1 MKNPKLIVKPFAKNG
16 QKNVIPENY
25 ETSMD
30 SNQAT
35 WDQGFGQITMLPVA
49 AGGLP
54 PKGQDFNG
62 ILNQIS
68 ENIVYQ
74 SQGGRF
80 KFSPEYAESIGGY
93 PKGAIL
99 QSDDEKKEYQSL
111 IDNNKV
117 NFNTESNISASWELV
132 GYKYAIKA
140 EVDLA
145 LLKKFDKENI
155 SGALGN
161 YNNKVPSLDLLTT
174 EVGKLQPKGN
184 YQPAGDYAT
193 NAALTTGLAG
203 KQPVGD
209 YATNTALANGLN
221 QKLNTS
227 SVVQSTGS
235 STTQVISQS
244 ASTNLFMTYGAY
256 GFGGEAINVPSD
268 SGYNGITQTSV
279 LKGSGVAGTPP
290 GDLSYGAVLHLQRE
304 QNRAQQISLWS
315 GVIASRS
322 QLNGEWGGW
331 FYAYSEANTT
341 KDPNG
346 FIRASGSS
354 VALVQ
359 GNISQSTG
367 SSTTQVMSQKS
378 TSESI
383 IGISQAWSDLT
394 TQRSSG
400 TTYTNTLTKAISVS
414 ITQSAGGST
423 TSLEITVNN
432 VIISNPSTSA
442 SRCFITFIVPAGAT
456 YKVIA
461 SGATI
466 SNWSELR

>member
-117 NFNTESNISASWELV
+117 NFNTTSNISASWELV
-132 GYKYAIKA
+132 GSKYAIKT

-155 SGALGN
+155 SGTLGN
-161 YNNKVPSLDLLTT
+161 DNSKVPSLNLLTT
-174 EVGKLQPKGN
+174 EIGKLATKGE
-184 YQPAGDYAT
+184 
-193 NAALTTGLAG
+193 LTTGLAG

-209 YATNTALANGLN
+209 YATNTALSSGLN

-227 SVVQSTGS
+227 SVVQSAGS
-235 STTQVISQS
+235 ST
-244 ASTNLFMTYGAY
+244 A
-256 GFGGEAINVPSD
+256 
-268 SGYNGITQTSV
+268 
-279 LKGSGVAGTPP
+279 
-290 GDLSYGAVLHLQRE
+290 
-304 QNRAQQISLWS
+304 
-315 GVIASRS
+315 
-322 QLNGEWGGW
+322 
-331 FYAYSEANTT
+331 
-341 KDPNG
+341 
-346 FIRASGSS
+346 
-354 VALVQ
+354 
-359 GNISQSTG
+359 
-367 SSTTQVMSQKS
+367 QVMSQKAVTDALENKINTSAIVQTTGQNQYSVMSQKATTDALDLKVNYTAIVQTTGQNQYSLMSQKAVTDAIAGIPKNTALKSDNGWWKCGNTGLIIQWGRGKSNVEKTFPIAFPTSCAYVQIIYGPNATNTYTASIFSMSS
-378 TSESI
+378 TSFLGKLGDGNDFMFCA
-383 IGISQAWSDLT
+383 IG
-394 TQRSSG
+394 
-400 TTYTNTLTKAISVS
+400 Y
-414 ITQSAGGST
+414 
-423 TSLEITVNN
+423 
-432 VIISNPSTSA
+432 
-442 SRCFITFIVPAGAT
+442 
-456 YKVIA
+456 
-461 SGATI
+461 
-466 SNWSELR
+466 

>member
-132 GYKYAIKA
+132 GDKYAIKN

-145 LLKKFDKENI
+145 LMKKFDKENI

-161 YNNKVPSLDLLTT
+161 DNNKVPSLNLLTT

-193 NAALTTGLAG
+193 NAALTSGLAG
-203 KQPVGD
+203 KQPTGD
-209 YATNTALANGLN
+209 YATNTALANGLS

-227 SVVQSTGS
+227 NVV
-235 STTQVISQS
+235 
-244 ASTNLFMTYGAY
+244 
-256 GFGGEAINVPSD
+256 
-268 SGYNGITQTSV
+268 
-279 LKGSGVAGTPP
+279 
-290 GDLSYGAVLHLQRE
+290 
-304 QNRAQQISLWS
+304 
-315 GVIASRS
+315 
-322 QLNGEWGGW
+322 
-331 FYAYSEANTT
+331 
-341 KDPNG
+341 
-346 FIRASGSS
+346 
-354 VALVQ
+354 
-359 GNISQSTG
+359 QSTG
-367 SSTTQVMSQKS
+367 SSTTQVMSQDATTKAFQVKGDYITKAEIENGTNTS
-378 TSESI
+378 SVTVYKNGSLYPLLRLKRSDGVSVILEAKPDEQQYIAEIYRRSDSGTIDFRISLPKKTGVISLSGESYTKSESL
-383 IGISQAWSDLT
+383 GMMVGYAQKFVDVRTS
-394 TQRSSG
+394 REKG
-400 TTYTNTLTKAISVS
+400 VTYTNSTGKPIIISVS
-414 ITQSAGGST
+414 ASLVGSVTGFRTTLTVDGVDFVCLGGGFSSSDSWKGTSITMLIPDKS
-423 TSLEITVNN
+423 
-432 VIISNPSTSA
+432 
-442 SRCFITFIVPAGAT
+442 T
-456 YKVIA
+456 YKLE
-461 SGATI
+461 SGGFI
-466 SNWSELR
+466 ESWVELR

>member
-117 NFNTESNISASWELV
+117 NFNTTSNISASWELV
-132 GYKYAIKA
+132 GSKYAIKA

-155 SGALGN
+155 SGILGN
-161 YNNKVPSLDLLTT
+161 DQSKVPSLGLLTT
-174 EVGKLQPKGN
+174 EVGKLATKGE
-184 YQPAGDYAT
+184 
-193 NAALTTGLAG
+193 LSTGLAS

-209 YATNTALANGLN
+209 YATNIALATGLS

-235 STTQVISQS
+235 STTQVMSQDSVTKTFVKIGDYGVGEPGAQIEISDKKFNGFFNADKFS
-244 ASTNLFMTYGAY
+244 PSIPSDTFFGISSYSPSKLYGLLIA
-256 GFGGEAINVPSD
+256 GRKKEIIARTIENGVPSD
-268 SGYNGITQTSV
+268 YSFYHSGNATADKNGFLRTSQQTS
-279 LKGSGVAGTPP
+279 LITS
-290 GDLSYGAVLHLQRE
+290 D
-304 QNRAQQISLWS
+304 
-315 GVIASRS
+315 IA
-322 QLNGEWGGW
+322 
-331 FYAYSEANTT
+331 
-341 KDPNG
+341 
-346 FIRASGSS
+346 
-354 VALVQ
+354 
-359 GNISQSTG
+359 QSTG
-367 SSTTQVMSQKS
+367 SSTTQVMSQKAVTDALS
-378 TSESI
+378 NTV
-383 IGISQAWSDLT
+383 IGIGQSWTDVSSS
-394 TQRSSG
+394 RSSG
-400 TTYTNTLTKAISVS
+400 LTYTNSSSKAISIVIS
-414 ITQSAGGST
+414 GQTTASKQGVKQVEVDGKVIMLGNISTQSQPEGYSLSVGPIIIPAGS
-423 TSLEITVNN
+423 SYK
-432 VIISNPSTSA
+432 
-442 SRCFITFIVPAGAT
+442 ITFTLNSFIW
-456 YKVIA
+456 Y
-461 SGATI
+461 
-466 SNWSELR
+466 ELK

>member
-117 NFNTESNISASWELV
+117 NFNTESNISTSWELV
-132 GYKYAIKA
+132 GAKYAIKN

-155 SGALGN
+155 SVALGN
-161 YNNKVPSLDLLTT
+161 DNNKVPSLGLLTT

-193 NAALTTGLAG
+193 NTALISGLAG

-209 YATNTALANGLN
+209 YATNTALTNGLG

-235 STTQVISQS
+235 STTQVMSQ
-244 ASTNLFMTYGAY
+244 AAVTNLADRKLDKSLTYEITADAVLWNQQHAFTQV
-256 GFGGEAINVPSD
+256 GFGEVGM
-268 SGYNGITQTSV
+268 
-279 LKGSGVAGTPP
+279 KGKRGWIATDG
-290 GDLSYGAVLHLQRE
+290 
-304 QNRAQQISLWS
+304 ISLNTDGTGFKSVGWPAKS
-315 GVIASRS
+315 GTMLVSA
-322 QLNGEWGGW
+322 
-331 FYAYSEANTT
+331 
-341 KDPNG
+341 D
-346 FIRASGSS
+346 
-354 VALVQ
+354 VA
-359 GNISQSTG
+359 QSPG
-367 SSTTQVMSQKS
+367 SSTSLTMSQKS
-378 TSESI
+378 VTEMQFGVGRDYVDVTSSRAKNTVYRNTEKFTIFVIVSTAITTTTNSI
-383 IGISQAWSDLT
+383 ISAYVNDREILNQFTGGGDKLSKTTLAPFPVPPGASYKITSDSQIQIWMEM
-394 TQRSSG
+394 R
-400 TTYTNTLTKAISVS
+400 
-414 ITQSAGGST
+414 
-423 TSLEITVNN
+423 
-432 VIISNPSTSA
+432 
-442 SRCFITFIVPAGAT
+442 
-456 YKVIA
+456 
-461 SGATI
+461 
-466 SNWSELR
+466 

>member
-99 QSDDEKKEYQSL
+99 QADDEKKEYQSL

-117 NFNTESNISASWELV
+117 NFNTTSNISASWELV
-132 GYKYAIKA
+132 GSKYAIKA
-140 EVDLA
+140 DVDLA

-155 SGALGN
+155 SGILGN
-161 YNNKVPSLDLLTT
+161 DQSKVPSLGLLTT

-193 NAALTTGLAG
+193 NTALNTGLAG

-209 YATNTALANGLN
+209 YATNTALANGLG
-221 QKLNTS
+221 QKLNTN

-235 STTQVISQS
+235 STAQVMSQD
-244 ASTNLFMTYGAY
+244 ASTKAFIKIGD
-256 GFGGEAINVPSD
+256 FGVGGIAASISD
-268 SGYNGITQTSV
+268 SELKQGGVGRFFRQGGGSDDGTFGTWGAGYQVSYNSSISAGIF
-279 LKGSGVAGTPP
+279 
-290 GDLSYGAVLHLQRE
+290 
-304 QNRAQQISLWS
+304 
-315 GVIASRS
+315 IAPSTG
-322 QLNGEWGGW
+322 L
-331 FYAYSEANTT
+331 AYSYVTNTGVTTRRVFYSESNTT
-341 KDPNG
+341 IDSSG
-346 FIRASGSS
+346 FLRASGSKNALTTDKVTQS
-354 VALVQ
+354 IGTSKDLVMSQNAVYESLFCSNETWKNMKNERVADTNYTNSTLKPIMVSVQ
-359 GNISQSTG
+359 GNEAQVGVSVNGVTIITG
-367 SSTTQVMSQKS
+367 KTGQDHCS
-378 TSESI
+378 
-383 IGISQAWSDLT
+383 
-394 TQRSSG
+394 
-400 TTYTNTLTKAISVS
+400 
-414 ITQSAGGST
+414 
-423 TSLEITVNN
+423 
-432 VIISNPSTSA
+432 
-442 SRCFITFIVPAGAT
+442 FIVQPGAT
-456 YKVIA
+456 YSVSCRSILVWA
-461 SGATI
+461 
-466 SNWSELR
+466 ELR

>member
-117 NFNTESNISASWELV
+117 NFNTTSNISSSWELV
-132 GYKYAIKA
+132 GAKYAIKT

-145 LLKKFDKENI
+145 LLKKFDKENV
-155 SGALGN
+155 SGILGN
-161 YNNKVPSLDLLTT
+161 DQSKVPSLGLLTD

-184 YQPAGDYAT
+184 YQEAGYSYSKSESDIRY
-193 NAALTTGLAG
+193 
-203 KQPVGD
+203 QPKGSYQPSGD
-209 YATNTALANGLN
+209 YATNTALNN
-221 QKLNTS
+221 KLDKS
-227 SVVQSTGS
+227 AVVQTTGQ
-235 STTQVISQS
+235 STT
-244 ASTNLFMTYGAY
+244 N
-256 GFGGEAINVPSD
+256 
-268 SGYNGITQTSV
+268 
-279 LKGSGVAGTPP
+279 
-290 GDLSYGAVLHLQRE
+290 
-304 QNRAQQISLWS
+304 
-315 GVIASRS
+315 
-322 QLNGEWGGW
+322 
-331 FYAYSEANTT
+331 
-341 KDPNG
+341 
-346 FIRASGSS
+346 
-354 VALVQ
+354 
-359 GNISQSTG
+359 
-367 SSTTQVMSQKS
+367 VMSQKAV
-378 TSESI
+378 TDL
-383 IGISQAWSDLT
+383 IGSMVIGVGQTWQDMLGSRKKLT
-394 TQRSSG
+394 N
-400 TTYTNTLTKAISVS
+400 YTNTTGRSIAVYIRFMGDEKTVVENAITVDGISVGFAS
-414 ITQSAGGST
+414 GNST
-423 TSLEITVNN
+423 GMPNTI
-432 VIISNPSTSA
+432 
-442 SRCFITFIVPAGAT
+442 IVPPDSVYRVNADRFVHAW
-456 YKVIA
+456 A
-461 SGATI
+461 
-466 SNWSELR
+466 ELR

>member
-80 KFSPEYAESIGGY
+80 KFSPESAESIGGY

-117 NFNTESNISASWELV
+117 NFNTTSNISASWELV
-132 GYKYAIKA
+132 GYKYAIKT

-145 LLKKFDKENI
+145 LTKKFDKENI
-155 SGALGN
+155 SSILGN
-161 YNNKVPSLDLLTT
+161 DNSKVPSLGLLTT

-193 NAALTTGLAG
+193 KNELKTGLDG
-203 KQPVGD
+203 KLGTDAIVQSGGQTTTV
-209 YATNTALANGLN
+209 AMS
-221 QKLNTS
+221 QKAVTDSLGKKLDTS
-227 SVVQSTGS
+227 SVVQSTGTS
-235 STTQVISQS
+235 VTSVMSQ
-244 ASTNLFMTYGAY
+244 
-256 GFGGEAINVPSD
+256 
-268 SGYNGITQTSV
+268 NGITKALENKADSSIFIGKTASDNAAVTPAGGVTSFV
-279 LKGSGVAGTPP
+279 FHKDGGF
-290 GDLSYGAVLHLQRE
+290 
-304 QNRAQQISLWS
+304 SLWDYTRTVFQVTKAGKVEIGDIPYSNVS
-315 GVIASRS
+315 GIPLVGIGQKWQDVSS
-322 QLNGEWGGW
+322 Q
-331 FYAYSEANTT
+331 
-341 KDPNG
+341 
-346 FIRASGSS
+346 R
-354 VALVQ
+354 
-359 GNISQSTG
+359 
-367 SSTTQVMSQKS
+367 QK
-378 TSESI
+378 
-383 IGISQAWSDLT
+383 L
-394 TQRSSG
+394 
-400 TTYTNTLTKAISVS
+400 TTYTNTTGKPILVIIGGSDTRGNPVYATCDGVNVGYFSRQTVGVAMS
-414 ITQSAGGST
+414 ITFLAPPGS
-423 TSLEITVNN
+423 SYQLGDFN
-432 VIISNPSTSA
+432 
-442 SRCFITFIVPAGAT
+442 FTF
-456 YKVIA
+456 
-461 SGATI
+461 
-466 SNWSELR
+466 WSELR

>member
-132 GYKYAIKA
+132 GAKYAIKA

-155 SGALGN
+155 SGILGN
-161 YNNKVPSLDLLTT
+161 DQSKVPSLGLLTT

-184 YQPAGDYAT
+184 YQSAGDYAT

-209 YATNTALANGLN
+209 YATNTELTNGLG

-227 SVVQSTGS
+227 SVVQSTG
-235 STTQVISQS
+235 
-244 ASTNLFMTYGAY
+244 
-256 GFGGEAINVPSD
+256 
-268 SGYNGITQTSV
+268 TS
-279 LKGSGVAGTPP
+279 K
-290 GDLSYGAVLHLQRE
+290 
-304 QNRAQQISLWS
+304 
-315 GVIASRS
+315 
-322 QLNGEWGGW
+322 
-331 FYAYSEANTT
+331 
-341 KDPNG
+341 
-346 FIRASGSS
+346 
-354 VALVQ
+354 
-359 GNISQSTG
+359 
-367 SSTTQVMSQKS
+367 TQVMSQDSSTKELNKKFDKS
-378 TSESI
+378 GGDVSGVVNASGNVTSNNGIVISKYGNTVLEVNARTEGQPHINVSVDGGNTWLNQLFQLKKGTLGHI
-383 IGISQAWSDLT
+383 NRASAADSGYLICGDTGVIIQWGEVNGCSSTTDYRKFPIPFTSKCFQIITTYAAFNDFGMASSGVPIDSSNFLVTSRGSNGQILQGKVRYIAIGI
-394 TQRSSG
+394 
-400 TTYTNTLTKAISVS
+400 
-414 ITQSAGGST
+414 
-423 TSLEITVNN
+423 
-432 VIISNPSTSA
+432 
-442 SRCFITFIVPAGAT
+442 
-456 YKVIA
+456 
-461 SGATI
+461 
-466 SNWSELR
+466 

>member
-132 GYKYAIKA
+132 GAKYAIKT

-155 SGALGN
+155 SGTLGN
-161 YNNKVPSLDLLTT
+161 DNSKVPSLGLLTT

-193 NAALTTGLAG
+193 NTALTSGLAG

-209 YATNTALANGLN
+209 YATNTSLTNGLG

-235 STTQVISQS
+235 STTQVMSQD
-244 ASTNLFMTYGAY
+244 AATKAFQGKGDYITKAEIENGTNTSSVTVFKEGVYYPMLRLKRGDGAIITI
-256 GFGGEAINVPSD
+256 EAKPDEQQSIAQLYRRTAAGQIDFNITFPKRVGTIAIDGDSYTKTESD
-268 SGYNGITQTSV
+268 SLMIGLNQKWIDVKS
-279 LKGSGVAGTPP
+279 
-290 GDLSYGAVLHLQRE
+290 
-304 QNRAQQISLWS
+304 
-315 GVIASRS
+315 SRS
-322 QLNGEWGGW
+322 KG
-331 FYAYSEANTT
+331 A
-341 KDPNG
+341 
-346 FIRASGSS
+346 
-354 VALVQ
+354 
-359 GNISQSTG
+359 
-367 SSTTQVMSQKS
+367 
-378 TSESI
+378 
-383 IGISQAWSDLT
+383 
-394 TQRSSG
+394 
-400 TTYTNTLTKAISVS
+400 TYTNTTGKPIMVAVSVLLVGSGSGLSSTMTVDNANFEFKGGGIDSGGGWKAS
-414 ITQSAGGST
+414 
-423 TSLEITVNN
+423 
-432 VIISNPSTSA
+432 
-442 SRCFITFIVPAGAT
+442 
-456 YKVIA
+456 
-461 SGATI
+461 TI
-466 SNWSELR
+466 SMIIPANSKYKLESVGQIDSWVELRA

>member
-16 QKNVIPENY
+16 QKNAIPENY

-117 NFNTESNISASWELV
+117 NFNTTSNISASWELV
-132 GYKYAIKA
+132 GYKYAIKT

-145 LLKKFDKENI
+145 LLKKFDKENV
-155 SGALGN
+155 SGTLGN
-161 YNNKVPSLDLLTT
+161 DNSKVPSLNLLTT

-193 NAALTTGLAG
+193 NEALNDGL
-203 KQPVGD
+203 D
-209 YATNTALANGLN
+209 T
-221 QKLNTS
+221 KLNAS
-227 SVVQSTGS
+227 SVVQSTG
-235 STTQVISQS
+235 
-244 ASTNLFMTYGAY
+244 A
-256 GFGGEAINVPSD
+256 
-268 SGYNGITQTSV
+268 
-279 LKGSGVAGTPP
+279 
-290 GDLSYGAVLHLQRE
+290 
-304 QNRAQQISLWS
+304 
-315 GVIASRS
+315 
-322 QLNGEWGGW
+322 
-331 FYAYSEANTT
+331 
-341 KDPNG
+341 
-346 FIRASGSS
+346 
-354 VALVQ
+354 
-359 GNISQSTG
+359 
-367 SSTTQVMSQKS
+367 STTQVMSQKAVS
-378 TSESI
+378 DKLNSL
-383 IGISQAWSDLT
+383 SQRINDVPVDQIFQFET
-394 TQRSSG
+394 TTPPAGYIERKGQAIDKDIMPKLYARYGANMPDDRDRVLRMAGELAG
-400 TTYTNTLTKAISVS
+400 TA
-414 ITQSAGGST
+414 GST
-423 TSLEITVNN
+423 QEDAIRNITGKISGQRWYSDNN
-432 VIISNPSTSA
+432 VDTWGAFFGDTTSGGHSQNDSFVSPVVGFDA
-442 SRCFITFIVPAGAT
+442 SRVVPT
-456 YKVIA
+456 A
-461 SGATI
+461 SENRVKSRI
-466 SNWSELR
+466 IIFCNKIQ